1 MIPIE
6 QRNYYHNQLC
16 HTEAGRRLQG
26 AREHSFLVRRNC
38 FNALIITYTD
48 KKSNIK
54 HVTIPSQKN
63 HSILK
68 NNPELAS
75 KESVLDFILER
86 THLSHL
92 AYPVLAENELPAS
105 QHVQTNDECDICGY
119 RVLESKLTMHKVNF
133 HKILQ
138 CGKCKEIIFPFR
150 EKNHKKKCSPE
161 SFKDLNC
168 KFCEFETK
176 DKRTLRKHED
186 SHTHKTHHCQYCEKR
201 FSSDVKLR
209 QHITNKHGDVEK
221 LNCPHCD
228 KTFNTQ
234 SGRSRHDKNIHP
246 LNDNIPMFRC
256 TVCEYICKTNIEH
269 KEHMRTHKYNI
280 KKGPFICRNC
290 ANIFKTNRTLRTHKK
305 KVCVSKNKMDKDV
318 EAVRDH
324 NGRKRMVANYILV
337 YLDT

>member
-26 AREHSFLVRRNC
+26 AREHSYLVRRNC
-38 FNALIITYTD
+38 FNTLIITYTD

-54 HVTIPSQKN
+54 HVTIPSQRN
-63 HSILK
+63 HSFLK

-75 KESVLDFILER
+75 KESVLDFVLER

-92 AYPVLAENELPAS
+92 AYPVLAENVPPPAP
-105 QHVQTNDECDICGY
+105 QHVQTNDECDICGD
-119 RVLESKLTMHKVNF
+119 RVLESKLTQHKVNF

-138 CGKCKEIIFPFR
+138 CGKCKEIIFPFH

-269 KEHMRTHKYNI
+269 KEHMRTHKYNV

-290 ANIFKTNRTLRTHKK
+290 ANIFKTNRILRTHKK
-305 KVCVSKNKMDKDV
+305 KVCVANNKMDQDV
-318 EAVRDH
+318 EAVHDH

-337 YLDT
+337 Y